1 MFNSYS
7 PQSAA
12 VMFKIGSYYLSGSPV
27 VGLELHKLKIPVLR
41 LKLYHSVSTGVN

>member
-12 VMFKIGSYYLSGSPV
+12 VLFKIGSYYLSGSPV
-27 VGLELHKLKIPVLR
+27 VGWELHKLKIPVLR
-41 LKLYHSVSTGVN
+41 LKVYHSVSTGVN